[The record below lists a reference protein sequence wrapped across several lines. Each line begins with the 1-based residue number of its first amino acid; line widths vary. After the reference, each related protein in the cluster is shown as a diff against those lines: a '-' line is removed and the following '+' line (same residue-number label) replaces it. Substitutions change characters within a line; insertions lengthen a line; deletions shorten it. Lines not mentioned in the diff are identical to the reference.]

1 MYYFRS
7 SSAVAHPSLRRSMA
21 GIYLR
26 QAYGVAAD
34 YPGIYACQAL
44 LIERPL
50 VIGLSG
56 SSCAGKSTLADNLCE
71 AICGPEPTLMPK
83 RSKRDRSYRYICK
96 NGARVCLVAQD
107 SFPRSDKEV
116 TSNWEATESWNH
128 TVIFDVLKKECTDMS
143 MHVVIFE
150 GFRAFHEDRV
160 MDFLDLTVWIAV
172 PYEVATRR
180 RMHRPSRCSA
190 RYFDTQVWANHV
202 PLAPYGWLFSEAA
215 PPEVPTS

>member
-1 MYYFRS
+1 
-7 SSAVAHPSLRRSMA
+7 MA

-71 AICGPEPTLMPK
+71 AICGLEPTLMPK
-83 RSKRDRSYRYICK
+83 RSKRDRAYRYIGK

-116 TSNWEATESWNH
+116 TSNWEATESGI
-128 TVIFDVLKKECTDMS
+128 TPSFSMS
-143 MHVVIFE
+143 
-150 GFRAFHEDRV
+150 
-160 MDFLDLTVWIAV
+160 
-172 PYEVATRR
+172 
-180 RMHRPSRCSA
+180 
-190 RYFDTQVWANHV
+190 
-202 PLAPYGWLFSEAA
+202 
-215 PPEVPTS
+215 